1 MEQLQPVDDAEQ
13 EEEQSGT
20 KHRLVLG
27 DARRMAEVT
36 DDSVALVVTS
46 PPYWTL
52 KKYPDHPD
60 QLGDVL
66 DFELFGKEL
75 ARAWDECFR
84 VLVPGGRLCVN
95 VGDVTLSR
103 RSHGRHRVL
112 PLHANIL
119 IHAQECGFDALTPI
133 FWHKRTNLTTEI
145 AGDTYFLGKPYEP
158 NGIIKSEI
166 EYILLLRKPGAYRK
180 PTMRQRELSRIAKED
195 YHAWYRAVWD
205 DFGGASSPGHPA
217 PFPLEL
223 PHRLIRMLSFV
234 GDTVL
239 DPFVGSGTTCLAAAK
254 AGRDSV
260 GYDVEESYLDLAERR
275 LRRANLSPEPAVERI
290 ADGES
295 AEALSSSFWR

>member
-1 MEQLQPVDDAEQ
+1 MEQL
-13 EEEQSGT
+13 
-20 KHRLVLG
+20 RLVKDVDTEDERSTTAHHLALG
-27 DARRMAEVT
+27 DARRMSEVA

-103 RSHGRHRVL
+103 RRHGRHRVL

-133 FWHKRTNLTTEI
+133 FWQKRTNLTTEI

-180 PTMRQRELSRIAKED
+180 PTLRQRELSRIAKDD
-195 YHAWYRAVWD
+195 YHTWYRAVWD
-205 DFGGASSPGHPA
+205 DIGGASSPGHPA
-217 PFPLEL
+217 PFPVEL
-223 PHRLIRMLSFV
+223 PNRLIRMFSFV
-234 GDTVL
+234 GDIVL
-239 DPFVGSGTTCLAAAK
+239 DPFVGSGTTCLAAAQ

-260 GYDVEESYLDLAERR
+260 GYDIEESYLDLAERR
-275 LRRANLSPEPAVERI
+275 LRRANLSPEPVIERVSN
-290 ADGES
+290 AGRE
-295 AEALSSSFWR
+295 LRQP

>member
-1 MEQLQPVDDAEQ
+1 MQPVDDAEQ

-20 KHRLVLG
+20 RHRLVLG

-103 RSHGRHRVL
+103 RRHGRHRVL

-145 AGDTYFLGKPYEP
+145 VGDTYFLGKPYEP

-223 PHRLIRMLSFV
+223 PNRLIRMLSFV

>member
-1 MEQLQPVDDAEQ
+1 MEQLRLVKDVDTEDERSTTA
-13 EEEQSGT
+13 
-20 KHRLVLG
+20 HRLALG
-27 DARRMAEVT
+27 DARRMSEVA

-103 RSHGRHRVL
+103 RRHGRHRVL

-180 PTMRQRELSRIAKED
+180 PTMRQRELSRIAKDD
-195 YHAWYRAVWD
+195 YHTWYRAVWD
-205 DFGGASSPGHPA
+205 DIGGASSPGHPA
-217 PFPLEL
+217 PFPVEL
-223 PHRLIRMLSFV
+223 PNRLIRMFSFV
-234 GDTVL
+234 GDIVL
-239 DPFVGSGTTCLAAAK
+239 DPFVGSGTTCLAAAQ

-260 GYDVEESYLDLAERR
+260 GYDIEESYLDLAERR
-275 LRRANLSPEPAVERI
+275 LRRANLSLEPVVERVSN
-290 ADGES
+290 AGRE
-295 AEALSSSFWR
+295 LRQP

>member
-1 MEQLQPVDDAEQ
+1 MQLVDEVDQAEEASRTTQ
-13 EEEQSGT
+13 
-20 KHRLVLG
+20 RLVLG
-27 DARRMAEVT
+27 DARRMSEVA

-95 VGDVTLSR
+95 VGDITLSR
-103 RSHGRHRVL
+103 RRHGRHRVL

-195 YHAWYRAVWD
+195 YHTWYRAVWD
-205 DFGGASSPGHPA
+205 DIGGASSAGHPA

-223 PHRLIRMLSFV
+223 PNRLIWMFSFV

-239 DPFVGSGTTCLAAAK
+239 DPFVGSGTTCLAAAQ
-254 AGRDSV
+254 AGRHSV
-260 GYDVEESYLDLAERR
+260 GYDIEESYLDLAERR
-275 LRRANLSPEPAVERI
+275 LRRANLSPEPVLERI
-290 ADGES
+290 AGQ
-295 AEALSSSFWR
+295 AAG